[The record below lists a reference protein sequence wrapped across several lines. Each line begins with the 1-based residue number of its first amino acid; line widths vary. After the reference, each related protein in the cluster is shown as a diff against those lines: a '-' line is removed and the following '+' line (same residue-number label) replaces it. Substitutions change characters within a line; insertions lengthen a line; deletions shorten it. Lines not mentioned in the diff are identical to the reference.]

1 MGGTRDRGS
10 RALLGARGRTQTLQR
25 IVGEATLEADVSRGP
40 VLVNRDAHRDA
51 AGWADW
57 RAVVGGVSLPPV
69 SHAVSLARE

>member
-51 AGWADW
+51 AGWADR
-57 RAVVGGVSLPPV
+57 RAVVVVSLPPV